1 MTPFVFG
8 EITIGIIF
16 FCLLIFRLALCFK
29 KYIKQKSSDKPFLDF
44 FSCLLSLIISFLAV
58 TSFRYLIYKQNVCPF
73 ILLSVTIFYVAI
85 IASIKCITTY
95 LICKK
100 ESFTPQNNSYLNKM
114 NEAKKDFWFFHLDC
128 VLYSPDYCCTY
139 ICKNFLFKTE
149 KERERR
155 AKIVKSFNVENIL
168 LSFFFGIILIF
179 LFTFAKSST
188 LFETFLFFMGVRFVS
203 RSMEIIISFLKDI
216 LDKKKTSSLRK
227 PERIRLAFYS
237 LFEVVFAS
245 ICIFYCQS
253 GGDFLSALLNSLS
266 SVNGTWTFDDGIS
279 GFGLIKVFE
288 SLTCFSLLGLVI
300 STYLSDE
307 CDVYKSTSST
317 LPQLFV
323 IRDGHTQMTIPFNED
338 SKTHEYYL
346 RIHSDSTSSEYIIYF
361 PEKGKM
367 ANECYWSTNFPSEGR
382 NFCLEKGEYC
392 IFFDPNS
399 KRIDIHNIN
408 EKKE

>member
-1 MTPFVFG
+1 MTLFVFG
-8 EITIGIIF
+8 EICIGIIF
-16 FCLLIFRLALCFK
+16 FCLLIFRLSLYFK
-29 KYIKQKSSDKPFLDF
+29 KYKKSSDKPFLDF
-44 FSCLLSLIISFLAV
+44 LSCLLSLIISFLTV
-58 TSFRYLIYKQNVCPF
+58 TSFRYLVYKQNVCPF
-73 ILLSVTIFYVAI
+73 ILLSAAIIYVAI
-85 IASIKCITTY
+85 IASIKCVTTY
-95 LICKK
+95 LICKN
-100 ESFTPQNNSYLNKM
+100 ESFTSQNNSDLDKLY
-114 NEAKKDFWFFHLDC
+114 EAKKDFWFFHLDC

-139 ICKNFLFKTE
+139 IYKNFLFKTE

-179 LFTFAKSST
+179 LFNFAKNST
-188 LFETFLFFMGVRFVS
+188 LFETFLFFMGVRFIS

-216 LDKKKTSSLRK
+216 LDKEKTSSLRK
-227 PERIRLAFYS
+227 PERIRLTFYS
-237 LFEVVFAS
+237 LFEVVFSS

-266 SVNGTWTFDDGIS
+266 SINGAWAFGDGIS

-300 STYLSDE
+300 STYLSEE
-307 CDVYKSTSST
+307 CDVYKSTSSN

-323 IRDGHTQMTIPFNED
+323 IRDGYTQMTIPFNED
-338 SKTHEYYL
+338 PRTHEYYL
-346 RIHSDSTSSEYIIYF
+346 KIHSDTASSEYIIYF
-361 PEKGKM
+361 PEKGKK
-367 ANECYWSTNFPSEGR
+367 ANECYWSTSLPSEGR

-392 IFFDPNS
+392 IFFDPKS
-399 KRIDIHNIN
+399 KRIDIRNIN